1 MSGEYKNIYQKTDED
16 TYAPSEQTIT
26 VAEDA
31 QEVVTAVK
39 ITVNKA
45 DRGPDDF
52 WSNIGLSEI
61 EIYGEE
67 SDIEAAEN
75 KNHVNAAGVTAEA
88 STTEASCFRFL
99 ILKTAT
105 TRRAGLRTI
114 RKQVSRR

>member
-1 MSGEYKNIYQKTDED
+1 M
-16 TYAPSEQTIT
+16 
-26 VAEDA
+26 
-31 QEVVTAVK
+31 TAVK

-75 KNHVNAAGVTAEA
+75 KNHVNAARRYGGSVYDRGIFA
-88 STTEASCFRFL
+88 SGF
-99 ILKTAT
+99 
-105 TRRAGLRTI
+105 
-114 RKQVSRR
+114 